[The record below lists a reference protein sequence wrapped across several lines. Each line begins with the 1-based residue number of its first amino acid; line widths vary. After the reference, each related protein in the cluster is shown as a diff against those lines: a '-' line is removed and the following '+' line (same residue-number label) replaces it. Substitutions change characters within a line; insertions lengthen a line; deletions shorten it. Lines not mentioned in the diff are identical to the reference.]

1 MKREDGKKQMEKGM
15 EEISRD
21 RRKWEDGRKWKKM
34 GGQRGGK
41 GCGRK
46 WEDGEVGRET
56 TRC

>member
-1 MKREDGKKQMEKGM
+1 MKREEGKKQIEKGM

-21 RRKWEDGRKWKKM
+21 RRKWEEMEENGRIWI
-34 GGQRGGK
+34 GK

-46 WEDGEVGRET
+46 WENGEVGRET